1 MKTVSPTIAQYGG
14 LWSLAVIEA
23 GKKDCTPSL
32 VLVDSIRR
40 YRNILNKKSKTKEE
54 EEFINTHKEYYE
66 NLRKPKSWRLLTVE
80 EKLDFCADYAFNQ
93 AIKMPYV
100 IKPSCRNKNLL
111 DISVRTYDFG
121 DYIIKAQDGS
131 GKETPLRS
139 LASFDC
145 CALTLQLD
153 KKLIDKIKTNS
164 KGKYADYIRR
174 YIFRAPLR
182 QLSKMLGRKINYS
195 FVVENNKN
203 NPEFLHIHGIFDFTA
218 EELSLKIRDSER
230 KVIENIFLEGV
241 LGKEYNSHPL
251 VKTAVKIDMIHHPLG
266 WADYMSKDVDNRDRI
281 YISRKVLQEG
291 AVLYNE
297 YRKEVISLN
306 ETLLNLKRSPR
317 KA

>member
-54 EEFINTHKEYYE
+54 EEFINIHKEYYE

-80 EKLDFCADYAFNQ
+80 EKLDFCADYTFNQ

-121 DYIIKAQDGS
+121 DYIIKAHDGS

-153 KKLIDKIKTNS
+153 KKLIDKIKANS

-174 YIFRAPLR
+174 YIFRVPLR
-182 QLSKMLGRKINYS
+182 ITKTILS
-195 FVVENNKN
+195 F
-203 NPEFLHIHGIFDFTA
+203 
-218 EELSLKIRDSER
+218 
-230 KVIENIFLEGV
+230 
-241 LGKEYNSHPL
+241 
-251 VKTAVKIDMIHHPLG
+251 
-266 WADYMSKDVDNRDRI
+266 
-281 YISRKVLQEG
+281 YISTEYLTLQQKNC
-291 AVLYNE
+291 L
-297 YRKEVISLN
+297 
-306 ETLLNLKRSPR
+306 
-317 KA
+317 